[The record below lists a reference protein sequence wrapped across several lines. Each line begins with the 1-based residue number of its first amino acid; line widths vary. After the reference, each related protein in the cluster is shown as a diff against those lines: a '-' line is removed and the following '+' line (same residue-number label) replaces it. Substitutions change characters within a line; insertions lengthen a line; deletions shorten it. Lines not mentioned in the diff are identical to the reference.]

1 MAERLVLQQ
10 LPPWFSTKR
19 SFAENT
25 SDLVFKIPYLI
36 SYLSKYFTLEPGDL
50 IVTGSPAGVGAVK
63 KGDIIE
69 AGLTGIVSFRFEVDV
84 ES

>member
-1 MAERLVLQQ
+1 MSNYLDSQ
-10 LPPWFSTKR
+10 LNLN
-19 SFAENT
+19 FAENT

-63 KGDIIE
+63 KGDVIE
-69 AGLTGIVSFRFEVDV
+69 AGLTGIVNFRFEVDA
-84 ES
+84 E